1 MVWALIDLIGG
12 WKEVRASAGFSYQI
26 SRNGKRRIVPIE
38 GYRSRGLR
46 DEQWIETGV
55 FADEKV
61 SERFRNFS
69 LDMTEKTARP
79 KNKPKRVRLA
89 KRDFAING

>member
-1 MVWALIDLIGG
+1 M
-12 WKEVRASAGFSYQI
+12 
-26 SRNGKRRIVPIE
+26 
-38 GYRSRGLR
+38 
-46 DEQWIETGV
+46 